1 MAARKAGQPS
11 GGSLMKKANPPIH
24 AEASP
29 SQGNSNTSRNAQNT
43 RLAKR
48 MGHGSVD
55 TFTIMRELNICRPG
69 ARICD
74 LRNAG
79 YKIITNRITM
89 TDEWGRTH
97 AGVAMYT
104 LIAEPGAKVAA

>member
-1 MAARKAGQPS
+1 
-11 GGSLMKKANPPIH
+11 MKKSTIL
-24 AEASP
+24 EEKRRL
-29 SQGNSNTSRNAQNT
+29 SQGNSNTSANAQNA
-43 RLAKR
+43 RLVPHLR
-48 MGHGSVD
+48 LGQSD

-89 TDEWGRTH
+89 TDEWGRIH
-97 AGVAMYT
+97 RGVAIYT
-104 LIAEPGAKVAA
+104 LISEPGAKVAA

>member
-1 MAARKAGQPS
+1 MKDKKMADQQ
-11 GGSLMKKANPPIH
+11 
-24 AEASP
+24 ASHE
-29 SQGNSNTSRNAQNT
+29 NTRVENTSNHAQLV
-43 RLAKR
+43 RLVPHLRKGPA
-48 MGHGSVD
+48 D

-89 TDEWGRTH
+89 TDEWGRIH
-97 AGVAMYT
+97 RGVAVYT
-104 LIAEPGAKVAA
+104 LIGEPGAKVAA

>member
-1 MAARKAGQPS
+1 MTDQKKGQPD
-11 GGSLMKKANPPIH
+11 K
-24 AEASP
+24 ASP
-29 SQGNSNTSRNAQNT
+29 EKTQLYNTSNHAQLV
-43 RLAKR
+43 RLVPRLRKGPA
-48 MGHGSVD
+48 D

-89 TDEWGRTH
+89 TDEWGRIH
-97 AGVAMYT
+97 RGVAVYT